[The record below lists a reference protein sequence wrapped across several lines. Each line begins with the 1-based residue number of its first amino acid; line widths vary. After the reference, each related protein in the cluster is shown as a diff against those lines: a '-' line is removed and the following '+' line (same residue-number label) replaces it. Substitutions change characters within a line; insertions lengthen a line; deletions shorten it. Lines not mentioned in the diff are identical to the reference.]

1 MPANVGAKNTYY
13 NKRMKCPIS
22 HLFNRSSQGIL
33 FQLTFQEN
41 EHHVHIVPGMT
52 SQKEVANVLKAN
64 INYG

>member
-1 MPANVGAKNTYY
+1 
-13 NKRMKCPIS
+13 MKCPIS